1 MEREFCPDC
10 EAQIIHSKSCEL
22 CTCCGWSEC
31 EYISFNRKE
40 EFDVQPGIERESNK
54 NNIPAEKILQKA
66 DDRNHR
72 TAYSKIAQ
80 QG

>member
-1 MEREFCPDC
+1 MEFCPEC
-10 EAQIIHSKSCEL
+10 GSQLISAKGCIM

-31 EYISFNRKE
+31 ECSSCNGKE
-40 EFDVQPGIERESNK
+40 EFDVQPCVERE
-54 NNIPAEKILQKA
+54 NNENNLPAEKILQKA

-72 TAYSKIAQ
+72 TTYSKITQ